1 MPFNRSAY
9 DTSTGTGTD
18 NPRQQVNQVTAW
30 IDASN
35 VYGSDRKRAK
45 ALRTNDGTGRLKT
58 SEHNLLPFNI
68 ERLANAG
75 GDSPDLFLAGDIRA
89 NEQVGLTALHT
100 LFVRGHNR
108 LASEIAN
115 LHPDL
120 SGDEIYERARR
131 IVGAQM
137 QAITYNEY
145 LPVILGH
152 RALAPYRG
160 YSPDVDASIT
170 NVFSSA
176 LYRYGHSALSA
187 TLLRLNGHGEEIP
200 QGHLQLRDAFFS
212 PHRITGE
219 GGIAPLLRGFAAQAC
234 EQVDVFLVDDVRN
247 FMFGEP
253 GSGGLD
259 LAALNIQRGRDHGLP
274 SYNESREGFGLQ
286 PALAFSDITT
296 NPDLQ
301 ERLANAYAD
310 VEDIDVWVGA
320 LAEDHLPGAMVGE
333 LMFFAVK
340 EQFEALRDGD
350 RFWYERILS
359 PRELQE
365 VKRTRLADIIQ
376 RNTSIGDEIGK
387 DVFRVPG
394 HDRWGAAH

>member
-1 MPFNRSAY
+1 
-9 DTSTGTGTD
+9 
-18 NPRQQVNQVTAW
+18 
-30 IDASN
+30 
-35 VYGSDRKRAK
+35 
-45 ALRTNDGTGRLKT
+45 
-58 SEHNLLPFNI
+58 
-68 ERLANAG
+68 
-75 GDSPDLFLAGDIRA
+75 
-89 NEQVGLTALHT
+89 
-100 LFVRGHNR
+100 
-108 LASEIAN
+108 
-115 LHPDL
+115 
-120 SGDEIYERARR
+120 
-131 IVGAQM
+131 M

-145 LPVILGH
+145 LPVILG
-152 RALAPYRG
+152 RGALAPYRG

-170 NVFSSA
+170 NIFSSA